1 MYNLYKNLAR
11 ADEAEVWRSAID
23 RYAVSK
29 NNKRT
34 GLQLQRRNDLIF
46 RLMASDGY

>member
-1 MYNLYKNLAR
+1 MHNFYNGLER
-11 ADEAEVWRSAID
+11 ADEVEVWRSAID